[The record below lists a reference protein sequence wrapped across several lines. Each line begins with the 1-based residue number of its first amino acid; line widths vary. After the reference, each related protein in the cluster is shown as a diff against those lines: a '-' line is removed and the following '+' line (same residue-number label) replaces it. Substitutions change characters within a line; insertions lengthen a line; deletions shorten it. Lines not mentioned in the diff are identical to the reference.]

1 MDEKNRDQAP
11 VPGHAS
17 KTAQSVENKAGEDSA
32 DKNGKGTTGLQFG
45 EGSENAAKDSGGGLL
60 TDQVDWPE
68 EDRKE
73 MGFTGEKESG
83 DSEKKEDTA
92 AGGEQEEGKKKKT
105 AAGGEKE
112 EGKKKKTAAGG
123 EKEEGKK
130 KKSSDAEEKA
140 QDRQIRLGFAGDLNL
155 SEDWETTVFMDRQKN
170 GIRDCFSPALLKEMR
185 DFDLFVSAMKY
196 VNSPKEEGPVE
207 FRSFIK
213 IKERTNEIM
222 SLLHSLLDL
231 RKKPRQ
237 MLRILRTTTD
247 VGMIEKP
254 ELESFNKEFN
264 KKVSIS
270 SYNRYMSDSSNPFA
284 NDSHYKDYMKMFMNM
299 IRKWVS

>member
-1 MDEKNRDQAP
+1 MKRRNIKRVVLTVFFMGVMFLYGCSAGNTPEKNGDQAP

-105 AAGGEKE
+105 AAGGEQE

-130 KKSSDAEEKA
+130 KKTA
-140 QDRQIRLGFAGDLNL
+140 AGG
-155 SEDWETTVFMDRQKN
+155 E
-170 GIRDCFSPALLKEMR
+170 
-185 DFDLFVSAMKY
+185 
-196 VNSPKEEGPVE
+196 KEEGKSEEIIVNPVT
-207 FRSFIK
+207 SDNILHYLVLMIISITGLIIIIK
-213 IKERTNEIM
+213 KNKMNIFLPFTQNSSIFLLRNE
-222 SLLHSLLDL
+222 
-231 RKKPRQ
+231 
-237 MLRILRTTTD
+237 
-247 VGMIEKP
+247 
-254 ELESFNKEFN
+254 
-264 KKVSIS
+264 
-270 SYNRYMSDSSNPFA
+270 
-284 NDSHYKDYMKMFMNM
+284 
-299 IRKWVS
+299 